1 MLLKT
6 NCFSRKD
13 VNRELTVLVIQFH
26 FQKWNAAYTT
36 TLEWFHLSSLS
47 HTDWDRRNHH
57 HCSTVIDR
65 WVTKECR
72 SGKKEREREKE
83 RRGKRGRS
91 QGTATLC
98 YGCTC
103 PSTTCST
110 ASQHQQLTQLVPES
124 ERQRQGWERLGFIS
138 NLQGPTGK
146 KKGERRW
153 DVSWFSQYIVNCHFY
168 TTQRVRADTIFTPTS
183 EQSTAG
189 IINPSWSFQV

>member
-26 FQKWNAAYTT
+26 FQKWNAAYT

-146 KKGERRW
+146 KRGKEVGCEL
-153 DVSWFSQYIVNCHFY
+153 
-168 TTQRVRADTIFTPTS
+168 IFTVHCKLS
-183 EQSTAG
+183 FLH
-189 IINPSWSFQV
+189 NPACSGWHYIYSHQWTKHSRNN